1 VLHELATNAA
11 KYGALSHE
19 AGVLRVDWAV
29 GADDWLH
36 LRWSERGG
44 PSLDGAPARRG
55 FGSKLVERV
64 TRAQLH
70 GTVAFDWG
78 VEGLEVLL
86 AVPLRGARRPALAPV
101 RTQSTALAG
110 EA

>member
-1 VLHELATNAA
+1 LTTNAA
-11 KYGALSHE
+11 KYGALSRE
-19 AGVLRVDWAV
+19 AGQLWVDWEF
-29 GADDWLH
+29 GADGWLH

-44 PSLDGAPARRG
+44 PPLGGAPARRG

-78 VEGLEVLL
+78 VAGLEVLL
-86 AVPLRGARRPALAPV
+86 AVPLPGLRNAARAPA
-101 RTQSTALAG
+101 TAMVEG
-110 EA
+110 